1 MTTTSATEDRTQ
13 GERDILKGMLDY
25 LTAMLDADE
34 QQALVRSDVFHA
46 WLRVFCKDTQSALS
60 ENRKNYERNRSKKV
74 HKRSRAKRDGTV
86 LRCPK
91 CNSTEGNRVYH
102 FSWSAITC
110 QNCHEM
116 VNKYDWDQE
125 DT

>member
-1 MTTTSATEDRTQ
+1 MTASFEKDLRESAKIA
-13 GERDILKGMLDY
+13 GECWKSAKKRLAEKR
-25 LTAMLDADE
+25 
-34 QQALVRSDVFHA
+34 QA
-46 WLRVFCKDTQSALS
+46 
-60 ENRKNYERNRSKKV
+60 KV

>member
-1 MTTTSATEDRTQ
+1 MTTSFEKDLRESAKIA
-13 GERDILKGMLDY
+13 GECWKSAKKRLAEKR
-25 LTAMLDADE
+25 
-34 QQALVRSDVFHA
+34 QARA
-46 WLRVFCKDTQSALS
+46 
-60 ENRKNYERNRSKKV
+60 KV

>member
-1 MTTTSATEDRTQ
+1 M
-13 GERDILKGMLDY
+13 
-25 LTAMLDADE
+25 
-34 QQALVRSDVFHA
+34 
-46 WLRVFCKDTQSALS
+46 
-60 ENRKNYERNRSKKV
+60 SKI

-86 LRCPK
+86 IRCPK